1 MAVVFPSRRR
11 RGCVRHAAVSENDK
25 GNGRDAQLAP
35 RELRQRLMRLSPR
48 QRVDALL
55 EAPDARAV
63 VRSLPPE
70 DLYVTIQE
78 VGLADATEL
87 VQLASPG
94 QFRAFVDLGGWQ
106 RDKVDPHAV
115 LTWLRAARGGVDDTE
130 EFLRKLH
137 AVDLEV
143 LEYLLR
149 EFTEVHDLEENPDVN
164 PPGMTMETPE
174 GRYLIEIK
182 VEGVEMSAVRAL
194 LNDLIAENPFEA
206 VRLFEA
212 VRWELPSE
220 MEEAAFQFR
229 RGRLLDLGFPA
240 LEDAVALFSRVDLPP
255 APGAGTVGPGVALTA
270 TGGHVDYLEAA
281 FRGLTML
288 ERENAEDELRDVAN
302 AALVAELAD
311 PGDLDATRRV
321 GEMVRDYLS
330 LGLEH
335 LTGSDPGRATDTLRD
350 TPLLRVFQV
359 GFSLTLQLKFRADR
373 LVKAPGAMLE
383 GALMVFP
390 EEAAAID
397 ALRRKRPRRAL
408 RVDGAEPVPFRS
420 LREVASSEALLA
432 RAEAQVVLLRGVL
445 GGSAEAARTA
455 VARFGVPL
463 ETLGV
468 ERLFAAVVAMAVLE
482 GRADARPVP
491 LGRTVEL
498 GQRLFEG
505 PPDAPRLRASAVERA
520 LAGLEGAVSPE
531 ARDELRRLVGLTLN
545 RLLEELGEAWLQEG
559 TLDAIASAVLPMESS
574 PAP

>member
-1 MAVVFPSRRR
+1 M
-11 RGCVRHAAVSENDK
+11 SENGK
-25 GNGRDAQLAP
+25 GNGSDSQLAT

-48 QRVDALL
+48 QRMDALL
-55 EAPDARAV
+55 EAKDARAL

-70 DLYVTIQE
+70 DLYITIQE

-94 QFRAFVDLGGWQ
+94 QFRAFVDLGGWE
-106 RDKVDPHAV
+106 RDKLEPHSV

-149 EFTEVHDLEENPDVN
+149 EFTVVHDLEENPDVN
-164 PPGMTMETPE
+164 PQGVTLETPE
-174 GRYLIEIK
+174 GRYLVEITP
-182 VEGVEMSAVRAL
+182 EGVEMSAVRSL

-206 VRLFEA
+206 VRLLEA
-212 VRWELPSE
+212 VRWEIPSE
-220 MEEAAFQFR
+220 MEETAFQFR
-229 RGRLLDLGFPA
+229 RGRLVDLGFPTP
-240 LEDAVALFSRVDLPP
+240 EDAAALFSRVDVPP
-255 APGAGTVGPGVALTA
+255 RPAVASEPGAALAA

-281 FRGLTML
+281 FRGLTVL
-288 ERENAEDELRDVAN
+288 ERENAEDELRGVAN

-335 LTGSDPGRATDTLRD
+335 LTGADPGRATDVLHE
-350 TPLLRVFQV
+350 TPLRRIFQV
-359 GFSLTLQLKFRADR
+359 GFTLTLQLKYRADR
-373 LVKAPGAMLE
+373 LVKAPGAVLE
-383 GALMVFP
+383 GVLLVLP
-390 EEAAAID
+390 EEAAAIE

-408 RVDGAEPVPFRS
+408 RVQGAEPVPFRS
-420 LREVASSEALLA
+420 LREVASSEALLS
-432 RAEAQVVLLRGVL
+432 RAEAQVEMFRGVL
-445 GGSAEAARTA
+445 GGTEASAREA

-463 ETLGV
+463 ETLGL
-468 ERLFAAVVAMAVLE
+468 ERLLASVVAMAVLD

-498 GQRLFEG
+498 GQRLVEG
-505 PPDAPRLRASAVERA
+505 TPEEPRLRASALERA
-520 LAGLEGAVSPE
+520 RAGLEGAVSAS
-531 ARDELRRLVGLTLN
+531 ARDELRRLVGLTLE
-545 RLLEELGEAWLQEG
+545 RLVSELGAAWLMEG
-559 TLDAIASAVLPMESS
+559 RLEPIASAVLPMESS
-574 PAP
+574 PVP

>member
-1 MAVVFPSRRR
+1 
-11 RGCVRHAAVSENDK
+11 
-25 GNGRDAQLAP
+25 
-35 RELRQRLMRLSPR
+35 MRLSPK

-115 LTWLRAARGGVDDTE
+115 LIWLRAARGGFDDTE

-143 LEYLLR
+143 LELLLR
-149 EFTEVHDLEENPDVN
+149 EFSEVHDLEENPDVN
-164 PPGMTMETPE
+164 PAGVTMETPE

-182 VEGVEMSAVRAL
+182 VDGVEMSAMRSL
-194 LNDLIAENPFEA
+194 LTDLIAENPFEA

-212 VRWELPSE
+212 VRWEIPSE
-220 MEEAAFQFR
+220 MEETAYQFR
-229 RGRLLDLGFPA
+229 RGRLLDLGFPT

-255 APGAGTVGPGVALTA
+255 SPTAKGVTPPGVALTA

-302 AALVAELAD
+302 AALVADLAD
-311 PGDLDATRRV
+311 PGDLDATRRT

-335 LTGSDPGRATDTLRD
+335 LTGSDPGRATDALRD
-350 TPLLRVFQV
+350 TPLRRVFQV

-373 LVKAPGAMLE
+373 LVKLPGAMLE
-383 GALMVFP
+383 GVLMVLP

-408 RVDGAEPVPFRS
+408 RVEGAEPVPFRS

-432 RAEAQVVLLRGVL
+432 RAEAQVALLRGVL

-505 PPDAPRLRASAVERA
+505 TPDAPRLRASAAERA
-520 LAGLEGAVSPE
+520 LAGLEGAVPPE

-545 RLLEELGEAWLQEG
+545 RLLDELGAPWLQEG
-559 TLDAIASAVLPMESS
+559 RLDPVASAVLPMESN
-574 PAP
+574 PVP

>member
-1 MAVVFPSRRR
+1 M
-11 RGCVRHAAVSENDK
+11 SENGK
-25 GNGRDAQLAP
+25 GNGKDAQLAP
-35 RELRQRLMRLSPR
+35 RELRQRLMGLAPR

-94 QFRAFVDLGGWQ
+94 QFRAFVDLGGWH
-106 RDKVDPHAV
+106 RDKVEPHQV

-149 EFTEVHDLEENPDVN
+149 EFTVVHDLEENPDVN
-164 PPGMTMETPE
+164 PPGVTMETPE
-174 GRYLIEIK
+174 GRYLVEIK
-182 VEGVEMSAVRAL
+182 AEGVEMSAVRSL

-206 VRLFEA
+206 VRLLEA
-212 VRWELPSE
+212 VRWEIPSE
-220 MEEAAFQFR
+220 MEETAFQFR
-229 RGRLLDLGFPA
+229 RARLLDMGFPT
-240 LEDAVALFSRVDLPP
+240 LEDAVSLFSRVDVGPP
-255 APGAGTVGPGVALTA
+255 VDVAKAPGSALAT
-270 TGGHVDYLEAA
+270 TGGRVDYMDAA

-288 ERENAEDELRDVAN
+288 ERVNAEDELRDVAN

-311 PGDLDATRRV
+311 PGDLDAVRRT
-321 GEMVRDYLS
+321 GEVVHDYLS

-335 LTGSDPGRATDTLRD
+335 LTGADPARATDVLRD
-350 TPLLRVFQV
+350 TPLRRVFQV

-383 GALMVFP
+383 GVLMVLP
-390 EEAAAID
+390 EEAAAIE

-408 RVDGAEPVPFRS
+408 RVEGAEAVPFRS
-420 LREVASSEALLA
+420 LREVAASEALLA
-432 RAEAQVVLLRGVL
+432 RAEAQVAVLRGVL
-445 GGSAEAARTA
+445 GGSAEASHTA
-455 VARFGVPL
+455 VARFGVAL

-468 ERLFAAVVAMAVLE
+468 ERLLAAVVAMAVLE
-482 GRADARPVP
+482 ERADARPVP

-505 PPDAPRLRASAVERA
+505 TPEEPRLRASAAERA
-520 LAGLEGAVSPE
+520 IAGLEPAVPPE
-531 ARDELRRLVGLTLN
+531 AREELRRLVGLMLD
-545 RLLEELGEAWLQEG
+545 RLLDELGAAWLQEG
-559 TLDAIASAVLPMESS
+559 RLDPIATAVLPMESS
-574 PAP
+574 PVP

>member
-1 MAVVFPSRRR
+1 M
-11 RGCVRHAAVSENDK
+11 SENGK

-48 QRVDALL
+48 QRMDALL
-55 EAPDARAV
+55 EASDARAV

-94 QFRAFVDLGGWQ
+94 QFRAFVDLGGWH
-106 RDKVDPHAV
+106 RDKVDSHAV
-115 LTWLRAARGGVDDTE
+115 LTWLRAARGGVDDTGD
-130 EFLRKLH
+130 FLRKLH

-143 LEYLLR
+143 LELLLR
-149 EFTEVHDLEENPDVN
+149 EFSEVHDLEENPDVN
-164 PPGMTMETPE
+164 PPGVTMETPE

-182 VEGVEMSAVRAL
+182 AEGVEMSAVRSL

-206 VRLFEA
+206 VRLLEA
-212 VRWELPSE
+212 VRWEIPSE
-220 MEEAAFQFR
+220 MEETAYQFR
-229 RGRLLDLGFPA
+229 RGRLLDMGFPT
-240 LEDAVALFSRVDLPP
+240 LEDAVSLFSRVDVGAPVDTTK
-255 APGAGTVGPGVALTA
+255 APGAALAA

-311 PGDLDATRRV
+311 PGDLDATRQAA
-321 GEMVRDYLS
+321 EMVRDYLS

-335 LTGSDPGRATDTLRD
+335 LTGAVPGRASDALRD
-350 TPLLRVFQV
+350 TPLRRVFQV

-383 GALMVFP
+383 GVLMVLP

-408 RVDGAEPVPFRS
+408 RVEGAEPVPFRS
-420 LREVASSEALLA
+420 LREVASTEALLA
-432 RAEAQVVLLRGVL
+432 RAEAQVALLRGML
-445 GGSAEAARTA
+445 GGSAEAAHTA

-468 ERLFAAVVAMAVLE
+468 ERLLAAVVAMAVLE

-505 PPDAPRLRASAVERA
+505 TPEEPRLRPSAAERVF
-520 LAGLEGAVSPE
+520 AGLENAVPPE
-531 ARDELRRLVGLTLN
+531 AREELRRLVGLTLT
-545 RLLEELGEAWLQEG
+545 RLLDELGTAWLQEG
-559 TLDAIASAVLPMESS
+559 RLDPVATAVLPMESS
-574 PAP
+574 PVP

>member
-1 MAVVFPSRRR
+1 M
-11 RGCVRHAAVSENDK
+11 SENGK

-55 EAPDARAV
+55 EVPEARAL

-115 LTWLRAARGGVDDTE
+115 LTWLRAARGGIDDTE

-149 EFTEVHDLEENPDVN
+149 EFTVVHDLEENPDVN
-164 PPGMTMETPE
+164 PPGVTMETPE
-174 GRYLIEIK
+174 GRYLVEIK
-182 VEGVEMSAVRAL
+182 AEGVEMAAVRSL

-206 VRLFEA
+206 VRLLEA
-212 VRWELPSE
+212 VRWEIPSE
-220 MEEAAFQFR
+220 MEETAYQFR
-229 RGRLLDLGFPA
+229 RARLADLGFPS
-240 LEDAVALFSRVDLPP
+240 LEEAVSLFSRVDVGPSP
-255 APGAGTVGPGVALTA
+255 RPAGTGPGVALAA

-281 FRGLTML
+281 LRGLTML
-288 ERENAEDELRDVAN
+288 ERENAEDELRGVAN

-311 PGDLDATRRV
+311 PGDLDAARQAA
-321 GEMVRDYLS
+321 EMVRDYLS

-335 LTGSDPGRATDTLRD
+335 LTGADPGRATDVLHE
-350 TPLLRVFQV
+350 TPPRRIFQV
-359 GFSLTLQLKFRADR
+359 GFTLTLQLKFRADR
-373 LVKAPGAMLE
+373 LMRAPGAMLE
-383 GALMVFP
+383 GVLMVLP
-390 EEAAAID
+390 EEAAAIH

-408 RVDGAEPVPFRS
+408 RVEGAEPVPFRS
-420 LREVASSEALLA
+420 LREVAATEALLA
-432 RAEAQVVLLRGVL
+432 RAEAQVQVFRGVL
-445 GGSAEAARTA
+445 GGTAEAAREA

-463 ETLGV
+463 ETLGL
-468 ERLFAAVVAMAVLE
+468 ERLLAAVVAMAVLE

-491 LGRTVEL
+491 LGRVVEL

-505 PPDAPRLRASAVERA
+505 TPDAPRLRATAAERA
-520 LAGLEGAVSPE
+520 LSGLEGAVPPE
-531 ARDELRRLVGLTLN
+531 SRGELRRMVGLTLE
-545 RLLEELGEAWLQEG
+545 RLLSELGSPWLQEG
-559 TLDAIASAVLPMESS
+559 RLDAIAAAVLPMESQ
-574 PAP
+574 PVP